1 LTLPF
6 PRMSKVATQR
16 VETGG
21 APRCSHPGGPP
32 RRAQRRPRVERKP
45 SLKFLGTDD
54 QRMARTGANRA
65 RTVFLCV
72 VSLSLSLFLV
82 CTYLRTFSLWEK
94 RERDARFLSCVFD
107 RPTPSCYVSYFRFLC
122 TQICLLAFVRRQRE
136 AVSTSP
142 CPGKTSVKPGPWLAW
157 ARGAQVRG
165 EGDPRQA
172 RGNGALL
179 HQNRQ
184 LLHHQITAIGT
195 KSQEELR
202 PPSSSR
208 WKNMFFSIFCLGS
221 NALVALRTLST

>member
-1 LTLPF
+1 MTLPF

-142 CPGKTSVKPGPWLAW
+142 CPGKTSLARMGTRRPSKG
-157 ARGAQVRG
+157 RGRPSPSSRKWRTVAPEPATFAPSNYRNRNKKSGRATTAFVITL
-165 EGDPRQA
+165 EKYVFFHLLPRQ
-172 RGNGALL
+172 
-179 HQNRQ
+179 
-184 LLHHQITAIGT
+184 
-195 KSQEELR
+195 
-202 PPSSSR
+202 
-208 WKNMFFSIFCLGS
+208 
-221 NALVALRTLST
+221 